1 MAQRTRES
9 EKKCE
14 ELLREIQAD
23 GLTAEQLDDPIA
35 RILQSLSD
43 PGSIQE
49 ARYLERARAY
59 AYLVDKR
66 RLFEGKPDSIKEH
79 RHVRELTDEQLEK
92 RLKEELI
99 KHATHSEP
107 EPKPDKILH

>member
-1 MAQRTRES
+1 MVRD
-9 EKKCE
+9 
-14 ELLREIQAD
+14 IQAD

-35 RILQSLSD
+35 RILESLSD
-43 PGSIQE
+43 PDSITE

-79 RHVRELTDEQLEK
+79 RHVRELTDEQLQKAIQQETAK
-92 RLKEELI
+92 LEQ
-99 KHATHSEP
+99 HSEP
-107 EPKPDKILH
+107 KSEPDKIFH